1 MILEMGEIDAKDK
14 ILDHEEKWIDNAY
27 LLKLMPESQFLKVNT
42 RKYFSI
48 QTAGNEAQV
57 TQVESVF
64 KL

>member
-1 MILEMGEIDAKDK
+1 MVLEMGEIDAKDK

-27 LLKLMPESQFLKVNT
+27 LLKLMPESQCLKVNT
-42 RKYFSI
+42 RKFFSI
-48 QTAGNEAQV
+48 QPAGNEAQV